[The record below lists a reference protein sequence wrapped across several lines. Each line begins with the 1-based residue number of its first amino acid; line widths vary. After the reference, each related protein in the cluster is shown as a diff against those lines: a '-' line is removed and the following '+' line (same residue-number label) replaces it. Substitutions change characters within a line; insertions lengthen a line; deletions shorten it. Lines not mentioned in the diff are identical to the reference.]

1 MSEEPSRETRIDRAV
16 RRLDRA
22 ATLLD
27 QRISRRIA
35 EAGAQGGSLIEE
47 DRARLAAE
55 LDAAR
60 GRERELE
67 AAGAE
72 ASQALAT
79 AIAELRGAL
88 GDNALGD
95 QDRAPVREGKG

>member
-1 MSEEPSRETRIDRAV
+1 MSEEASRESRIDRAV

-35 EAGAQGGSLIEE
+35 EAEAQAGSLIDG
-47 DRARLAAE
+47 DRARLATE
-55 LDAAR
+55 LDSAR
-60 GRERELE
+60 SRERELE

-72 ASQALAT
+72 ASQALAV
-79 AIAELRGAL
+79 AISELRAAIGED
-88 GDNALGD
+88 G
-95 QDRAPVREGKG
+95 QDGKA

>member
-1 MSEEPSRETRIDRAV
+1 MSEEPSRELRIDRAV

-22 ATLLD
+22 ATQLG

-35 EAGAQGGSLIEE
+35 EAGAHGGSLIDE

-67 AAGAE
+67 SAGAE
-72 ASQALAT
+72 ASLALAS
-79 AIAELRGAL
+79 AIAELR
-88 GDNALGD
+88 NALGD
-95 QDRAPVREGKG
+95 TQTVDRDRGGEG

>member
-1 MSEEPSRETRIDRAV
+1 MSEEASRESRIDRAV

-35 EAGAQGGSLIEE
+35 EAEAQAGSLIDG
-47 DRARLAAE
+47 DRARLATE
-55 LDAAR
+55 LDSAR
-60 GRERELE
+60 SRERELE

-72 ASQALAT
+72 ASQALAV
-79 AIAELRGAL
+79 AISELRAAIGE
-88 GDNALGD
+88 DD
-95 QDRAPVREGKG
+95 QDGKA

>member
-1 MSEEPSRETRIDRAV
+1 MSEEASREIRIDRAA

-35 EAGAQGGSLIEE
+35 EAEAQGGSLIDG

-67 AAGAE
+67 AAGAQ
-72 ASQALAT
+72 ASEALAT
-79 AIAELRGAL
+79 AIAELRSAL
-88 GDNALGD
+88 AE
-95 QDRAPVREGKG
+95 QDTDRGRQGGEG